1 MRIIV
6 QRVSQAEVTI
16 EGECLGRIER
26 GLMALVGFSDG
37 DGPKDLEYAAD
48 KLANL
53 RIFPDAEGKMN
64 LSVTD
69 IAGSVLLVP
78 NFTLYG
84 DCRRGRRPSFT
95 GAGDP
100 VASERLFTDL
110 IALVRA
116 RGIQCA
122 AGRFGAH
129 MHVAL
134 TNDGPVTLLLDSTG
148 AF

>member
-1 MRIIV
+1 LRIIV
-6 QRVSQAEVTI
+6 QRVSQAEVSVA
-16 EGECLGRIER
+16 GECLGRIGP
-26 GLMALVGFSDG
+26 GLMALVGFTEG

-53 RIFPDAEGKMN
+53 RVFPDVEGKMN

-69 IAGSVLLVP
+69 VGGAVLVVP

-95 GAGDP
+95 AAGDP
-100 VASERLFTDL
+100 TTSEGLFADL

-122 AGRFGAH
+122 EGRFGAH

-134 TNDGPVTLLLDSTG
+134 VNDGPVTLMLDSRG